1 MKIFGVVVLYEPESE
16 FLDNAF
22 YLSRFV
28 EKLYLVDNSES
39 RVWGAKQRDFIASS
53 PNVEYIP
60 FGDNKG
66 VAYALNFGAQKAFS
80 KRSELASHHG
90 SG

>member
-1 MKIFGVVVLYEPESE
+1 MKIFGVVVLYNPQKDM
-16 FLDNAF
+16 LGNTI
-22 YLSRFV
+22 YLSQFV

-39 RVWGAKQRDFIASS
+39 GEQREVLSLL
-53 PNVEYIP
+53 PPHVEYIP

-66 VAYALNFGAQKAFS
+66 VAYALNFVAQKAFS
-80 KRSELASHHG
+80 KRSNLASHHG

>member
-39 RVWGAKQRDFIASS
+39 QVLKAKHNFIASS

-66 VAYALNFGAQKAFS
+66 VAYALNFVAQKAFS
-80 KRSELASHHG
+80 KRSNLASHHG